1 MVELKDPANWPPL
14 PRTPVIIWMRKASFW
29 TALIG
34 FSFFVFGDT
43 CAALGL
49 RFVTEALRLPY
60 FHQERIKDQV
70 YLCLFVMAGC
80 LYGLY
85 RFNQ

>member
-1 MVELKDPANWPPL
+1 MELTDPANRPPL
-14 PRTPVIIWMRKASFW
+14 PGAPVIILMRKASFW

-43 CAALGL
+43 CAALAL
-49 RFVTEALRLPY
+49 RFLTEALRLPY

-70 YLCLFVMAGC
+70 YLCFFVMAGC

-85 RFNQ
+85 RFS

>member
-14 PRTPVIIWMRKASFW
+14 PGAPVIIWMRKASFW

-43 CAALGL
+43 CAALAL
-49 RFVTEALRLPY
+49 RFITEALRLPY

-85 RFNQ
+85 RFS